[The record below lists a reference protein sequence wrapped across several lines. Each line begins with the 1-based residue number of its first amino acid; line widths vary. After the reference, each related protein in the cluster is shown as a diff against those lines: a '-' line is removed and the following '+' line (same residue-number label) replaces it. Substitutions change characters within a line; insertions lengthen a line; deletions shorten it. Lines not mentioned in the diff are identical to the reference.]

1 MSIKYLAGRTFDVGT
16 DTVEPGDELSEEQVA
31 KIPYL
36 DSFISSGY
44 IYVVTPAKGYDQ
56 LPPHVFNA
64 VQTRPEALRD
74 IKAGEEGTF
83 TTQQADDAQKAVDTD
98 EQSELAQRQK
108 EQDDRFAAAR
118 QSRRHGITKQEKEN
132 AVSIEDG
139 KTEIKVVKGD
149 PAPGFIEHSDGLEDR
164 APAEETEEK
173 LKEHTED
180 RDVTDPRE
188 ETKDSDGGKDDG
200 KATENEVDGDKGDFD
215 PTNHTVDEVKE
226 YLEKHPEDKDRVLKA
241 EADGKNRSTIAEL

>member
-16 DTVEPGDELSEEQVA
+16 DTVEPGDQLTEAQVA
-31 KIPYL
+31 SIPYL

-64 VQTRPEALRD
+64 VQTRVEAEAA
-74 IKAGEEGTF
+74 IEAGKEGTF
-83 TTQQADDAQKAVDTD
+83 TTQGADDAQKTVNED
-98 EQSELAQRQK
+98 EQSKLAEKQQKQDEL
-108 EQDDRFAAAR
+108 FADYR
-118 QSRRHGITKQEKEN
+118 RTRRHKITQDEKEK

-164 APAEETEEK
+164 APAKETEKK

-180 RDVTDPRE
+180 RDVTDLRE
-188 ETKDSDGGKDDG
+188 EEKDVKDSDGDKAETNTETKD
-200 KATENEVDGDKGDFD
+200 EFD
-215 PTNHTVDEVKE
+215 PKDHTVDEVKE
-226 YLEKHPEDKDRVLKA
+226 HLEKNPEDKDRVLKA
-241 EADGKNRSTIAEL
+241 EKAGKNRSSITEL